1 MILLLK
7 KPMVVVLLVF
17 LYQIL
22 QRLPGY
28 VYHSHVSVVIHDNA
42 KFINL
47 LFDLCSFVKI
57 IQLFSIHLIEN
68 SDDLHADR
76 T

>member
-28 VYHSHVSVVIHDNA
+28 LCHSHVSAVIHYA

-47 LFDLCSFVKI
+47 LFDLCSFVKL
-57 IQLFSIHLIEN
+57 IQLFCIHLIEN